1 MTNKILPCVI
11 GLGYVGLPV
20 FVRLNK
26 KFQTIGFDTN
36 SRRVNLLKKKRDI
49 NKEINNKNL
58 KLLNSSSIT
67 SNINEIKK
75 SNFFIITVPTPL
87 KKNNIPDLKY
97 LEDAFKYIYKFLKQ
111 DDIIIVES
119 TVYPGA
125 TKQLAKKILE
135 KNNNMRVEKNFYM
148 GYSPERINPGDK
160 HHQIENTDKILAIET
175 KNKNIKN
182 KILKVYKSITKKI
195 TLSSSIEDAE
205 TAKVIENI
213 QRDLNIA
220 LMNDIFL
227 FCNRMNLNYKN
238 IIKLA
243 STKWNF
249 LKFNAGLVG
258 GHCLPVDPYYLS
270 YIAKKNNTTLDTVL
284 AGRKV
289 NSKIKNFIYE
299 KIKKKIV
306 NFEKKN
312 KKNYKVLISGIT
324 YKKNV
329 ADIRNSY
336 PLEIYLNLR
345 KKYRSVHAFDKYC
358 DVYNKKKYKVLSKL
372 NKKLDYNLVV
382 FLVEHKNNK
391 NLYKSVLKQKI
402 EYYDPFGFYT

>member
-1 MTNKILPCVI
+1 MTNKIFPCVI

-26 KFQTIGFDTN
+26 KFQTIGFDTDLL
-36 SRRVNLLKKKRDI
+36 RVKSLRKKKDL
-49 NKEINNKNL
+49 NNEINHKNL
-58 KLLNSSSIT
+58 KLINSSIIT
-67 SNINEIKK
+67 SDINQIKK
-75 SNFFIITVPTPL
+75 CNFFIITVPTPL

-213 QRDLNIA
+213 QRD
-220 LMNDIFL
+220 
-227 FCNRMNLNYKN
+227 
-238 IIKLA
+238 
-243 STKWNF
+243 
-249 LKFNAGLVG
+249 
-258 GHCLPVDPYYLS
+258 
-270 YIAKKNNTTLDTVL
+270 
-284 AGRKV
+284 
-289 NSKIKNFIYE
+289 
-299 KIKKKIV
+299 
-306 NFEKKN
+306 
-312 KKNYKVLISGIT
+312 
-324 YKKNV
+324 
-329 ADIRNSY
+329 
-336 PLEIYLNLR
+336 
-345 KKYRSVHAFDKYC
+345 
-358 DVYNKKKYKVLSKL
+358 
-372 NKKLDYNLVV
+372 
-382 FLVEHKNNK
+382 
-391 NLYKSVLKQKI
+391 
-402 EYYDPFGFYT
+402 